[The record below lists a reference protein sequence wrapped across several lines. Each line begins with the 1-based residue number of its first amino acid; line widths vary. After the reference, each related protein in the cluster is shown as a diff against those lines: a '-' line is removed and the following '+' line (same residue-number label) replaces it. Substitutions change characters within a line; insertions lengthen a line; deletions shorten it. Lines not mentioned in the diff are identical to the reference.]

1 MKGPGPP
8 LPPPPPAW
16 PLHPEAHGASSQAGL
31 GPGHGRRGLPA
42 PRASQE
48 REAQAS
54 TGPCPPQRP
63 QDPHLGVTSLH
74 DWLGPAPQLRL
85 PKLGKTRKVTMVS
98 SGEK

>member
-1 MKGPGPP
+1 MKGPGSPP
-8 LPPPPPAW
+8 PPPPPAR

-31 GPGHGRRGLPA
+31 GPGHGRQGLPA

-54 TGPCPPQRP
+54 TGPVLRRDLRAPT
-63 QDPHLGVTSLH
+63 LGVTTLH
-74 DWLGPAPQLRL
+74 DWPGPAPQPRL

-98 SGEK
+98 SREK